1 MRIKYFLIVLIFSVS
16 SFIFQ
21 QAQAQTN
28 IYRLHAL
35 FLYNFTKHVQW
46 SEVGDQFTVGVFGN
60 PLALQE
66 IKKSFT
72 GKKFAGKDI
81 RVINVAGLGD
91 VKVSDLVYVPKSNK
105 SKALNIFEDSD
116 NTNTLFV
123 SEDDYIQYGY
133 PISFFVKGDKLGF
146 KISKNSIESVGLK
159 VSSSLLSLGT
169 VVD

>member
-1 MRIKYFLIVLIFSVS
+1 M
-16 SFIFQ
+16 
-21 QAQAQTN
+21 
-28 IYRLHAL
+28 
-35 FLYNFTKHVQW
+35 
-46 SEVGDQFTVGVFGN
+46 GVFGN
-60 PLALQE
+60 PMALQE

-105 SKALNIFEDSD
+105 AKALNIFEDSD
-116 NTNTLFV
+116 TTNTLFV